1 MHKCLFLSFL
11 FSVHFSFA
19 QTEITWNDLEDVE
32 FEDVYYDEVDEFIAY
47 PHFGQSVTNLS
58 GVEVSLTGYIL
69 ALDPDEGYYILSKG
83 PFASC
88 FFCGGGGPETIVELE
103 LKNKNQYF
111 MMDEVATIKGVL
123 KLNADDIYQCVY
135 ILQNAEVSR

>member
-1 MHKCLFLSFL
+1 MHKCLFLSLL

-47 PHFGQSVTNLS
+47 PHFGQSVLNLS

-69 ALDPDEGYYILSKG
+69 ALDPDKGYYILSKG

>member
-1 MHKCLFLSFL
+1 MHKYLFISLF

-47 PHFGQSVTNLS
+47 PHFGQSVLDLS

-88 FFCGGGGPETIVELE
+88 FFCGGGKHVFGLRAFCAGRQVDSKMVIL
-103 LKNKNQYF
+103 
-111 MMDEVATIKGVL
+111 VL
-123 KLNADDIYQCVY
+123 MLAY
-135 ILQNAEVSR
+135 IGALDRHLGSKFLQLGLQ

>member
-1 MHKCLFLSFL
+1 MHKFLLFCLL
-11 FSVHFSFA
+11 FSVNLSHA
-19 QTEITWNDLEDVE
+19 QTEITWKDLEDVE
-32 FEDVYYDEVDEFIAY
+32 FEDIFYDEVDEFIAY
-47 PHFGQSVTNLS
+47 PHFGQSVMNLS

-69 ALDPDEGYYILSKG
+69 ALDPDKGYYILSKG

-111 MMDEVATIKGVL
+111 MMDEIATIKGVL

-135 ILQNAEVSR
+135 ILQNAEVNR

>member
-1 MHKCLFLSFL
+1 MHKCLFLIPL